1 MDGKKALSYGAIAV
15 AVFIGVSV
23 VVSVV
28 WWFLSLMWAIL
39 SGIVS
44 LAVFAGIVYALYR
57 AGAWLFGGDDAGYF
71 ASDSLGG
78 SRSSSTSTASAA
90 DASESRRDRLRRQYV
105 EGQISEA
112 EFERRIA
119 SELETGERDDI
130 DRELDD
136 INREL
141 ERER

>member
-1 MDGKKALSYGAIAV
+1 MALKKALYYGAIGLAIL
-15 AVFIGVSV
+15 IGVSV

-28 WWFLSLMWAIL
+28 SAILSLAWAIV

-44 LAVFAGIVYALYR
+44 LAVFVGIVYVLYKT
-57 AGAWLFGGDDAGYF
+57 GAWLFGGDD

-78 SRSSSTSTASAA
+78 SRSSSASAGG
-90 DASESRRDRLRRQYV
+90 ASESRQDRLRRQYV
-105 EGQISEA
+105 EGHISED

-119 SELETGERDDI
+119 SELETEEPDDI
-130 DRELDD
+130 DRKLDD